1 MRVEYPILLALVCTF
16 IIDID
21 FTLQLLAHRVPNQVL
36 DNSTGDV
43 VASHYWLYKQ
53 DLARL
58 KGLGMPGM
66 LLLYPGASVCKTV
79 TSG

>member
-1 MRVEYPILLALVCTF
+1 MADSFQCTEL
-16 IIDID
+16 D
-21 FTLQLLAHRVPNQVL
+21 FKTYTDMSLQLLAHRVPNQVP

-58 KGLGMPGM
+58 KALGIPGT
-66 LLLYPGASVCKTV
+66 L
-79 TSG
+79 